1 MVIDDVPA
9 RVNYILVLYKHVD
22 SILIKL
28 KGKLQYP
35 INYNKGYRLI
45 DKHEIA
51 LIWCGQKVNKCG
63 FQFYRT
69 DVLTVFIYLSN

>member
-28 KGKLQYP
+28 KGKL
-35 INYNKGYRLI
+35 
-45 DKHEIA
+45 
-51 LIWCGQKVNKCG
+51 
-63 FQFYRT
+63 
-69 DVLTVFIYLSN
+69 